1 MGEERVVSVSHV
13 HACVEQETTPVGQLL
28 QFLVRGLVEYIREL
42 VEEAEKVGLTLKL
55 YLCTDGRDVAAMG
68 SPRKKSDRE
77 R

>member
-1 MGEERVVSVSHV
+1 M
-13 HACVEQETTPVGQLL
+13 

-42 VEEAEKVGLTLKL
+42 VKEAQKVGLTLKL